1 MSKINWALVQAIVIL
16 AILIIILFNAKLAV
30 AHDMDHPE
38 EDAWYS
44 ALMQPD
50 NPTVPCCG
58 KADGYWCDGV
68 HTRDGK
74 NYCTISDD
82 RIIPNRT
89 PRPVGME
96 IEIPDNKMM
105 DGHLSRGNPT
115 GHSVVFLTSGE
126 VPSVFCYVL
135 GSGI

>member
-1 MSKINWALVQAIVIL
+1 MSKINWATITAYLVVLGFI
-16 AILIIILFNAKLAV
+16 AILFAV
-30 AHDMDHPE
+30 PVRAHDMDHPE
-38 EDAWYS
+38 EDSWYS

-126 VPSVFCYVL
+126 VPSVFCFVL
-135 GSGI
+135 DSGL